1 MARFGC
7 PLEIH
12 TDQGRNFESELFKE
26 MCELLEIG
34 KTRTTSYRPSA
45 NGQVERYNRSIAQII
60 RCCIGNRQESWDDFV
75 GIAVGAIRATV
86 NRSTGFTPNRMMLGR
101 EVMMPLDLMLGSEGE
116 EAKIGGTFR
125 ADFKDGWVEAHRK
138 AREILEGVQR
148 RQKKYYDLR
157 KRTTIY
163 EVGDV
168 VLKKNNAGVLGSSK
182 KLNPVWK
189 GIWVV
194 NKIMSA
200 VLLEIKNNKKVCV
213 VHHDTIKKCGDSDFP
228 RWVERLRGQIKER
241 EGVKEG
247 LREDKNVGSGEVEGE
262 LSSVAGEEIVDEI
275 PGGDGGHSQEDEGS
289 LADAESTSDTL
300 AYAGGIGQKY
310 VKKQKRKRK
319 VPKWL
324 DHYVGSGEVE
334 GELSSVAGE
343 EIVDEIPGGDGGHSQ
358 EDEGSLADA
367 ESTLDTLAYAWG
379 GELVKNM

>member
-1 MARFGC
+1 MRLATSTTET
-7 PLEIH
+7 L
-12 TDQGRNFESELFKE
+12 TDL
-26 MCELLEIG
+26 
-34 KTRTTSYRPSA
+34 TTDLVIA
-45 NGQVERYNRSIAQII
+45 N
-60 RCCIGNRQESWDDFV
+60 
-75 GIAVGAIRATV
+75 
-86 NRSTGFTPNRMMLGR
+86 
-101 EVMMPLDLMLGSEGE
+101 
-116 EAKIGGTFR
+116 
-125 ADFKDGWVEAHRK
+125 
-138 AREILEGVQR
+138 
-148 RQKKYYDLR
+148 
-157 KRTTIY
+157 
-163 EVGDV
+163 
-168 VLKKNNAGVLGSSK
+168 NNNNK

-213 VHHDTIKKCGDSDFP
+213 VHHDTIKKCGDGDFP

-241 EGVKEG
+241 EGAKEG

-300 AYAGGIGQKY
+300 AYEGGIGQKY

-367 ESTLDTLAYAWG
+367 E
-379 GELVKNM
+379 